1 MHLRPRN
8 CTSPQLY
15 PERNGQR
22 KRIVRQTK
30 ELSTITG
37 ATYYGL
43 FLPQIPFS
51 PLMKNTAHFAFP
63 ELSPS
68 VEGDRDVVC
77 EPPLYGRLTSPS
89 CLHYIVV
96 EKNPK
101 GHRRRALVL

>member
-1 MHLRPRN
+1 MHLHPRN
-8 CTSPQLY
+8 CISPPPFY

-43 FLPQIPFS
+43 LFATDAFS
-51 PLMKNTAHFAFP
+51 PLMKNTAYFAFL

-77 EPPLYGRLTSPS
+77 DPPLYG
-89 CLHYIVV
+89 
-96 EKNPK
+96 
-101 GHRRRALVL
+101 

>member
-1 MHLRPRN
+1 MHLHPRN
-8 CTSPQLY
+8 CISPPPPLY

-43 FLPQIPFS
+43 FFLPQMPFS
-51 PLMKNTAHFAFP
+51 PLMKNTAHSAFL

-77 EPPLYGRLTSPS
+77 DPPLYSKT
-89 CLHYIVV
+89 
-96 EKNPK
+96 
-101 GHRRRALVL
+101 